1 MLKIDIFGHDI
12 LARTSTAFSLVFKTA
27 INSFCRIRTVYS
39 MVIQTFNMRKEI
51 FKVGYQ
57 KPKSS
62 PLQGIEP
69 GSSCIVV
76 LQLKTETTRKSSPL
90 EGTEPGSLRPQRLFY
105 RWITPIDYSCSSRR
119 LAKSFVV
126 LFTACFFLL

>member
-1 MLKIDIFGHDI
+1 
-12 LARTSTAFSLVFKTA
+12 
-27 INSFCRIRTVYS
+27 
-39 MVIQTFNMRKEI
+39 MVIKTFNMRKEI

-76 LQLKTETTRKSSPL
+76 LQLKKKQQKKFTIGGNRTRVFAA
-90 EGTEPGSLRPQRLFY
+90 TNIVFTDRLH
-105 RWITPIDYSCSSRR
+105 P
-119 LAKSFVV
+119 
-126 LFTACFFLL
+126 

>member
-1 MLKIDIFGHDI
+1 
-12 LARTSTAFSLVFKTA
+12 
-27 INSFCRIRTVYS
+27 
-39 MVIQTFNMRKEI
+39 MRKEI

-76 LQLKTETTRKSSPL
+76 LQLKKKQQQRFTIGGN
-90 EGTEPGSLRPQRLFY
+90 GTQVFAVAKIVFTDGLHPQATAALSRP
-105 RWITPIDYSCSSRR
+105 
-119 LAKSFVV
+119 LAKNFVV
-126 LFTACFFLL
+126 SFTACYFFYLKFV

>member
-1 MLKIDIFGHDI
+1 
-12 LARTSTAFSLVFKTA
+12 
-27 INSFCRIRTVYS
+27 
-39 MVIQTFNMRKEI
+39 MRKET

-76 LQLKTETTRKSSPL
+76 LQFKKIRKTTRRKGSPL
-90 EGTEPGSLRPQRLFY
+90 ERTEPGRVFAAAT
-105 RWITPIDYSCSSRR
+105 I
-119 LAKSFVV
+119 V
-126 LFTACFFLL
+126 FTDGLHR

>member
-1 MLKIDIFGHDI
+1 
-12 LARTSTAFSLVFKTA
+12 
-27 INSFCRIRTVYS
+27 
-39 MVIQTFNMRKEI
+39 MRKEI

-76 LQLKTETTRKSSPL
+76 LQFKKIKNKNKKMFTIGGNRIRVFADANIVFTDRIINFIIQKVKFTC
-90 EGTEPGSLRPQRLFY
+90 LRILY
-105 RWITPIDYSCSSRR
+105 
-119 LAKSFVV
+119 
-126 LFTACFFLL
+126 